1 MFLFFLCDDIIN
13 LSEVVIFMLI
23 TSLNNDRIK
32 ELVKLKDKKY
42 RDTNNL
48 FFIEGYDIVVEAYK
62 NSLIK
67 ELYVLDGTIVDMDV
81 PITYVNRDV
90 MKKIS
95 DMESISDYYAVCY
108 KKKEETI
115 GNKIIMLDGV
125 QDPGNLGTIIRSAVA
140 FNFDTVVISKNTVDL
155 YNPKVIR
162 STKGMLFNINIK
174 VVNLVDFINNELDGY
189 EVIGTDVVNGNN
201 IRDIDVSS
209 KMALVI
215 GNEGRGISAEVK
227 ELCNK
232 FIYIDMNNKC
242 ESLNASVAASIL
254 MYEVNNK

>member
-1 MFLFFLCDDIIN
+1 
-13 LSEVVIFMLI
+13 MLI
-23 TSLNNDRIK
+23 TSVNNERIK

-42 RDTNNL
+42 RDKSNL
-48 FFIEGYDIVVEAYK
+48 FFIEGKDIIDEAYK

-67 ELYVLDGTIVDMDV
+67 ELYVLEGTTVDMNIPV
-81 PITYVNRDV
+81 TYVSYDV

-95 DMESISDYYAVCY
+95 DMESVSEYYAVCE
-108 KKKEETI
+108 KKKEYGI
-115 GNKIIMLDGV
+115 GNKIIILDNV

-162 STKGMLFNINIK
+162 STKGMLFNINI
-174 VVNLVDFINNELDGY
+174 VVRELEKFISSLDDY
-189 EVIGTDVVNGNN
+189 IVYGTDVVNGNN
-201 IRDIDVSS
+201 IKDEDIPS
-209 KMALVI
+209 KLAIVI
-215 GNEGRGISAEVK
+215 GNEGRGISDNIK
-227 ELCNK
+227 ELCDK
-232 FIYIDMNNKC
+232 FVYIDMNSNC